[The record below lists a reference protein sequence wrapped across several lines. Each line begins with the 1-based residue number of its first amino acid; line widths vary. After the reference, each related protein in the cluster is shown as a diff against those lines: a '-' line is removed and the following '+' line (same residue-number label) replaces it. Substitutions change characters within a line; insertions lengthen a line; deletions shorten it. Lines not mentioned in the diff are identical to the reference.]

1 MVVLK
6 VWVLDQQHQ
15 YHWKLSGEAIFTTL
29 GRLPR
34 PVEKKLTLQSGV
46 TSSQVILIRLNFEDY

>member
-15 YHWKLSGEAIFTTL
+15 YHWKLSGEAVFTTL

-46 TSSQVILIRLNFEDY
+46 TNSPDNFDKAKV